1 MPAAAPAV
9 SRSEIAPAPEAAI
22 ASAREA
28 ARTAPSLE
36 ALRALLENFDG
47 CALKHT
53 ATRLVFSDGN
63 PQARIMFV
71 GEAPGRD
78 EDIEGLPF
86 VGRSGKLL
94 DRMIAA
100 IGLDRSKAYI
110 ANVIPWRPPGNRTPT
125 PQETQ
130 ICLPFIQR
138 QIELV
143 NPDVLVTLGN
153 PSTQTLLS
161 TREGIM
167 KTRGKWFDYDTGTRT
182 IRAIATF
189 HPAYL
194 LRSPSY
200 KRMSWQ
206 DLRAI
211 AKALEKAASVSWERR
226 SLRRARR
233 SGPTRGLRWVET
245 REDALLTIRD
255 VAVYGAFGRT
265 MAQPTRSSG
274 CRPFTIH
281 SNARGTSGTRPGKR
295 CAISAGGVP
304 EVSEARQT
312 TTPPVSLN
320 FASDSHG
327 VRSGVASSNR
337 CGRPCI
343 QRDEAREL
351 RIAGHRAQPLVG
363 APLKTVAEEMRDRA
377 RRQRGR
383 HFGAAGPGQE
393 QRGRDGR
400 ESRRCDRRG
409 PDRAQQPLAPQIDQI
424 AGRDDHGQPRHQ
436 QRNAGAAGDAV
447 EIEHAGDQAAEQRRA
462 DRERNRRTRAPADR
476 PAAGR

>member
-1 MPAAAPAV
+1 MDFIPEPAPTVQQLLAFYLEAGVDCALADEPVDRLAEPDAVLPAAPPREVVPPRPLRETPAAMPAVPQ
-9 SRSEIAPAPEAAI
+9 REITVAPEAVI

-28 ARTAPSLE
+28 ARTAPTLE
-36 ALRALLENFDG
+36 ALRALLENFEG
-47 CALKHT
+47 CALRHT
-53 ATRLVFSDGN
+53 ATRLVFADGN
-63 PQARIMFV
+63 PQARVMFV

-153 PSTQTLLS
+153 PSTQALLA

-167 KTRGKWFDYDTGTRT
+167 RTRGKWFDYDTGTRV
-182 IRAIATF
+182 IRAVATF

-211 AKALEKAASVSWERR
+211 AKALEQ
-226 SLRRARR
+226 
-233 SGPTRGLRWVET
+233 T
-245 REDALLTIRD
+245 
-255 VAVYGAFGRT
+255 
-265 MAQPTRSSG
+265 SS
-274 CRPFTIH
+274 P
-281 SNARGTSGTRPGKR
+281 
-295 CAISAGGVP
+295 
-304 EVSEARQT
+304 
-312 TTPPVSLN
+312 
-320 FASDSHG
+320 
-327 VRSGVASSNR
+327 SS
-337 CGRPCI
+337 
-343 QRDEAREL
+343 
-351 RIAGHRAQPLVG
+351 
-363 APLKTVAEEMRDRA
+363 
-377 RRQRGR
+377 
-383 HFGAAGPGQE
+383 
-393 QRGRDGR
+393 
-400 ESRRCDRRG
+400 
-409 PDRAQQPLAPQIDQI
+409 
-424 AGRDDHGQPRHQ
+424 
-436 QRNAGAAGDAV
+436 
-447 EIEHAGDQAAEQRRA
+447 
-462 DRERNRRTRAPADR
+462 
-476 PAAGR
+476 

>member
-1 MPAAAPAV
+1 MPVAPDPAPTVQQLLAFYLEAGVDCALTDAPVNRLAEPDSVTMASTAAPVLEVAPPVREIPPAMPAV

-22 ASAREA
+22 ASARDA

-36 ALRALLENFDG
+36 ALRALLESFEG

-63 PQARIMFV
+63 PLARIMFV

-167 KTRGKWFDYDTGTRT
+167 KTRGKWFDYDTGTRI
-182 IRAIATF
+182 IRAMATF

-211 AKALEKAASVSWERR
+211 AKELEKASAS
-226 SLRRARR
+226 
-233 SGPTRGLRWVET
+233 
-245 REDALLTIRD
+245 
-255 VAVYGAFGRT
+255 
-265 MAQPTRSSG
+265 
-274 CRPFTIH
+274 
-281 SNARGTSGTRPGKR
+281 
-295 CAISAGGVP
+295 
-304 EVSEARQT
+304 
-312 TTPPVSLN
+312 
-320 FASDSHG
+320 
-327 VRSGVASSNR
+327 
-337 CGRPCI
+337 
-343 QRDEAREL
+343 
-351 RIAGHRAQPLVG
+351 
-363 APLKTVAEEMRDRA
+363 
-377 RRQRGR
+377 
-383 HFGAAGPGQE
+383 
-393 QRGRDGR
+393 
-400 ESRRCDRRG
+400 
-409 PDRAQQPLAPQIDQI
+409 
-424 AGRDDHGQPRHQ
+424 
-436 QRNAGAAGDAV
+436 
-447 EIEHAGDQAAEQRRA
+447 
-462 DRERNRRTRAPADR
+462 
-476 PAAGR
+476 

>member
-1 MPAAAPAV
+1 MTPEPAPTVKQLLAFYLEAGVDCALADEAVNRLSEPAAAAVIAPAASDPV
-9 SRSEIAPAPEAAI
+9 PPQPVRPQPAAMPAPRGEAAPAPEAAI

-28 ARTAPSLE
+28 ARTAPSLD
-36 ALRALLENFDG
+36 ALRSLLENFDG

-53 ATRLVFSDGN
+53 ATRLVFADGN

-153 PSTQTLLS
+153 PSTQTLLQ

-167 KTRGKWFDYDTGTRT
+167 RTRGKWLNYDTGTRT

-200 KRMSWQ
+200 KRMSWL

-211 AKALEKAASVSWERR
+211 AKALEQTAS
-226 SLRRARR
+226 
-233 SGPTRGLRWVET
+233 
-245 REDALLTIRD
+245 
-255 VAVYGAFGRT
+255 
-265 MAQPTRSSG
+265 
-274 CRPFTIH
+274 
-281 SNARGTSGTRPGKR
+281 
-295 CAISAGGVP
+295 
-304 EVSEARQT
+304 
-312 TTPPVSLN
+312 
-320 FASDSHG
+320 
-327 VRSGVASSNR
+327 
-337 CGRPCI
+337 
-343 QRDEAREL
+343 
-351 RIAGHRAQPLVG
+351 
-363 APLKTVAEEMRDRA
+363 
-377 RRQRGR
+377 
-383 HFGAAGPGQE
+383 
-393 QRGRDGR
+393 
-400 ESRRCDRRG
+400 
-409 PDRAQQPLAPQIDQI
+409 
-424 AGRDDHGQPRHQ
+424 
-436 QRNAGAAGDAV
+436 
-447 EIEHAGDQAAEQRRA
+447 
-462 DRERNRRTRAPADR
+462 
-476 PAAGR
+476 

>member
-1 MPAAAPAV
+1 MTPDRAPTLKQLLAFYLEAGVDCVLLEEPVNRLADPDPTAAPAV
-9 SRSEIAPAPEAAI
+9 TAQAVPASTIPVAAPARGDIVPAPEAAI

-28 ARTAPSLE
+28 ARTAPSLD

-47 CALKHT
+47 CALKST
-53 ATRLVFSDGN
+53 ATRLVFADGN

-100 IGLDRSKAYI
+100 IGLDRSRAYI

-130 ICLPFIQR
+130 ICLPFIRR

-182 IRAIATF
+182 IRAMATF

-211 AKALEKAASVSWERR
+211 ARALE
-226 SLRRARR
+226 
-233 SGPTRGLRWVET
+233 
-245 REDALLTIRD
+245 
-255 VAVYGAFGRT
+255 
-265 MAQPTRSSG
+265 QP
-274 CRPFTIH
+274 
-281 SNARGTSGTRPGKR
+281 A
-295 CAISAGGVP
+295 
-304 EVSEARQT
+304 
-312 TTPPVSLN
+312 
-320 FASDSHG
+320 
-327 VRSGVASSNR
+327 
-337 CGRPCI
+337 
-343 QRDEAREL
+343 
-351 RIAGHRAQPLVG
+351 
-363 APLKTVAEEMRDRA
+363 
-377 RRQRGR
+377 
-383 HFGAAGPGQE
+383 
-393 QRGRDGR
+393 
-400 ESRRCDRRG
+400 
-409 PDRAQQPLAPQIDQI
+409 
-424 AGRDDHGQPRHQ
+424 
-436 QRNAGAAGDAV
+436 
-447 EIEHAGDQAAEQRRA
+447 
-462 DRERNRRTRAPADR
+462 
-476 PAAGR
+476 

>member
-1 MPAAAPAV
+1 MPVTPEPAPTVQQLLAFYLEAGVDCALTDEPVNRLADPDIAPAPPKTEPREAAVQRTFAQAPITIAAPRADAM
-9 SRSEIAPAPEAAI
+9 IAPEAAI
-22 ASAREA
+22 SSAREA
-28 ARTAPSLE
+28 ARTAPTLD

-53 ATRLVFSDGN
+53 ATRLVFADGN
-63 PQARIMFV
+63 PKARIMFV

-94 DRMIAA
+94 DRMISA
-100 IGLDRSKAYI
+100 IGLDRSRVYI

-143 NPDVLVTLGN
+143 DPDILVTLGN

-182 IRAIATF
+182 IRAMATF

-211 AKALEKAASVSWERR
+211 AKALEQGDS
-226 SLRRARR
+226 SL
-233 SGPTRGLRWVET
+233 S
-245 REDALLTIRD
+245 
-255 VAVYGAFGRT
+255 
-265 MAQPTRSSG
+265 
-274 CRPFTIH
+274 
-281 SNARGTSGTRPGKR
+281 
-295 CAISAGGVP
+295 
-304 EVSEARQT
+304 
-312 TTPPVSLN
+312 
-320 FASDSHG
+320 
-327 VRSGVASSNR
+327 
-337 CGRPCI
+337 
-343 QRDEAREL
+343 
-351 RIAGHRAQPLVG
+351 
-363 APLKTVAEEMRDRA
+363 
-377 RRQRGR
+377 
-383 HFGAAGPGQE
+383 
-393 QRGRDGR
+393 
-400 ESRRCDRRG
+400 
-409 PDRAQQPLAPQIDQI
+409 
-424 AGRDDHGQPRHQ
+424 
-436 QRNAGAAGDAV
+436 
-447 EIEHAGDQAAEQRRA
+447 
-462 DRERNRRTRAPADR
+462 
-476 PAAGR
+476 

>member
-1 MPAAAPAV
+1 MSIAPEPSPTVQQLLAFYLEAGVDCALADEPIDRLAEPDSATIAAPREAAPQRLVRETPAAAPAV

-22 ASAREA
+22 ASAREM

-53 ATRLVFSDGN
+53 ATRLVFCDGN
-63 PQARIMFV
+63 PKARIMFV

-167 KTRGKWFDYDTGTRT
+167 KTRGKWFDYDTGTRS

-211 AKALEKAASVSWERR
+211 AKELEKVS
-226 SLRRARR
+226 
-233 SGPTRGLRWVET
+233 
-245 REDALLTIRD
+245 
-255 VAVYGAFGRT
+255 
-265 MAQPTRSSG
+265 SS
-274 CRPFTIH
+274 
-281 SNARGTSGTRPGKR
+281 
-295 CAISAGGVP
+295 
-304 EVSEARQT
+304 
-312 TTPPVSLN
+312 
-320 FASDSHG
+320 
-327 VRSGVASSNR
+327 
-337 CGRPCI
+337 
-343 QRDEAREL
+343 
-351 RIAGHRAQPLVG
+351 
-363 APLKTVAEEMRDRA
+363 
-377 RRQRGR
+377 
-383 HFGAAGPGQE
+383 
-393 QRGRDGR
+393 
-400 ESRRCDRRG
+400 
-409 PDRAQQPLAPQIDQI
+409 
-424 AGRDDHGQPRHQ
+424 
-436 QRNAGAAGDAV
+436 
-447 EIEHAGDQAAEQRRA
+447 
-462 DRERNRRTRAPADR
+462 
-476 PAAGR
+476 